1 MTDLPG
7 TRLCPWKLLQRRG
20 LRRGVRRGPGQLQR
34 VWNFGTAD
42 FSISMWIQTSPRYE
56 TQWILTKRAY
66 CSHAPFWN
74 VGITW
79 DGRLIFEMD
88 QDYDGTNYGN
98 INGTTNV
105 LDNAWHHIAFVRQNT
120 AMRIYVD
127 GNLDASGVSNGVTN
141 LMESY
146 NVRIGQ
152 ISCAWGQ
159 NFGGLIDDV
168 AIWTGYALTQAEVAL
183 VACVSRR

>member
-1 MTDLPG
+1 MA
-7 TRLCPWKLLQRRG
+7 CAAG
-20 LRRGVRRGPGQLQR
+20 LVNCNG

-127 GNLDASGVSNGVTN
+127 GTSTPAASATASPT
-141 LMESY
+141 
-146 NVRIGQ
+146 
-152 ISCAWGQ
+152 
-159 NFGGLIDDV
+159 
-168 AIWTGYALTQAEVAL
+168 
-183 VACVSRR
+183 